1 MKLTRRTGV
10 SAGNRGARRSGI
22 AEHSGDE
29 IGDARWLAVC
39 AHLLSSLP
47 PSLRVAAA
55 DYRRTDDGRVGPLR
69 PLTTVNRNPWSNNN
83 PYIKLR
89 LQHGWKYYCRISSF
103 EQTISLSS
111 FLFPFFFLSFFW
123 NVSFLFLFSFL
134 VVKWWS
140 KKLSRQRKE
149 KKDKTKG
156 EKKNKNKNLMLVIS
170 KCGIGNIK
178 KKKS

>member
-55 DYRRTDDGRVGPLR
+55 DYRRTDNGRVGPLR

-83 PYIKLR
+83 QKRFKLHQVTVTTWMEILLSHFILR
-89 LQHGWKYYCRISSF
+89 TDYLSIFFSF
-103 EQTISLSS
+103 PL
-111 FLFPFFFLSFFW
+111 FLSFFLLEC
-123 NVSFLFLFSFL
+123 FFPFSFFFFGSEM
-134 VVKWWS
+134 VVK
-140 KKLSRQRKE
+140 E
-149 KKDKTKG
+149 AF
-156 EKKNKNKNLMLVIS
+156 
-170 KCGIGNIK
+170 
-178 KKKS
+178 